1 MISRRRKTRHNGESG
16 GHWICFSDLMSS
28 LVMVFIMVMLF
39 SMYQYYNLFDEKT
52 EELLQQAQL
61 LDDKQAEL
69 DAAQSE
75 LTAAEKDLALKEAL
89 ALAQQNTLDELRA
102 QLAQQQSALDS
113 AQLALNSALANLDD
127 QTSKLNALVGVRSQI
142 IAELSAA
149 LKSANLEAN
158 IDEETGDITF
168 SSGIYF
174 DFGSAQLKQ
183 EGMDSLNEFIPLYFN
198 VLLTDEYRSYLSEVV
213 IEGHADTNGDYM
225 TNLDL
230 SQRRAYAVLSYLLS
244 DSYPY
249 LTSSQKE
256 ILRSITTSNGR
267 SYANPVYN
275 ADGSVNMDASRR
287 VEFKFRLKDTEMID
301 EMKRLL
307 ESMEQEH
314 VTIGGTS
321 SPTASPDGDAN
332 GAGNADGA
340 NGAGDANDE
349 DDALPTPIPTSA
361 PTAPTDLIP

>member
-1 MISRRRKTRHNGESG
+1 MISRRKKTRPNGDNG
-16 GHWICFSDLMSS
+16 GNWICFSDLMSS

-39 SMYQYYNLFDEKT
+39 SMYQYYNMFDAKT
-52 EELLQQAQL
+52 EEILNQKQL
-61 LDDKQAEL
+61 LDARQTEL
-69 DAAQSE
+69 DSAKDE
-75 LTAAEKDLALKEAL
+75 LTAYEKELALKEAL
-89 ALAQQNTLDELRA
+89 ALAQQTTLDELKA
-102 QLAQQQSALDS
+102 QLAQQQNDLTA
-113 AQLALNSALANLDD
+113 AQSALNSALQNLDS
-127 QTSKLNALVGVRSQI
+127 QTTKLNALVGVRSQI
-142 IAELSAA
+142 IAELSEA
-149 LKSANLEAN
+149 LSRANLQAN
-158 IDEETGDITF
+158 IDGETGDITF

-198 VLLTDEYRSYLSEVV
+198 VLLDDNNRKYLSEVV

-249 LTSSQKE
+249 LTASQKE
-256 ILRSITTSNGR
+256 ALRSITTSNGR

-301 EMKRLL
+301 EMKKLL
-307 ESMEQEH
+307 ENMGQEQ
-314 VTIGGTS
+314 VTIGGARPADQTPAPEATPE
-321 SPTASPDGDAN
+321 PTAAALPDG
-332 GAGNADGA
+332 
-340 NGAGDANDE
+340 E
-349 DDALPTPIPTSA
+349 
-361 PTAPTDLIP
+361 